1 MWSLYFYADKHIYF
15 IYTFCCFL
23 LTESPVLAD
32 TNWLMIPFSWQKR
45 WCLSAF
51 TVLMCSRSTVDKKS
65 SACNSHVF
73 ERKQKKASVYTLVK
87 MVWICLMYEGRA
99 NKASYRW
106 YVTSTSAA
114 EATHCCDISHVEG
127 VTQFFFFFMFETGN
141 GNFCS
146 LEFFFPAGMKGRRDT
161 FLSAGLVQLHPG
173 AMNLCLTRKTQPNP
187 AAEKYL
193 TNNTWMSKDLG
204 RHSECECGWRKQF
217 DVWVWRPFRWARRP
231 QNWDCRLPADLLGAA
246 RWQHLPF

>member
-1 MWSLYFYADKHIYF
+1 MWSLYFYADKRIYF

-99 NKASYRW
+99 NKAPYRW

-127 VTQFFFFFMFETGN
+127 VTQIFFF
-141 GNFCS
+141 
-146 LEFFFPAGMKGRRDT
+146 
-161 FLSAGLVQLHPG
+161 
-173 AMNLCLTRKTQPNP
+173 LCLRLEMAISAALSSSFQLVWKEDVTHSSVQAWYSCTPEPWTSVWPEKHNPTQ
-187 AAEKYL
+187 L
-193 TNNTWMSKDLG
+193 QRNT
-204 RHSECECGWRKQF
+204 
-217 DVWVWRPFRWARRP
+217 
-231 QNWDCRLPADLLGAA
+231 
-246 RWQHLPF
+246 